1 MQGLWIYIRF
11 HALQLSSIVD
21 DDGQSALEAAKP
33 IGVYNA
39 LNNQLCQINT
49 ESLQRGLKVNMGL
62 AAASALCAELE
73 IVEYDRFVG
82 NFLNPESS
90 IIFAIS
96 CHDGEQGY
104 IISSESNMA
113 SHQLLKFM
121 DKVKIQRRKN
131 HIPPTKFDDSSYNSK
146 NY

>member
-1 MQGLWIYIRF
+1 MNLNSYTDLTQAIREF
-11 HALQLSSIVD
+11 QKRGFNRTFKFNNNNLQCYQTGKTYLSD
-21 DDGQSALEAAKP
+21 
-33 IGVYNA
+33 
-39 LNNQLCQINT
+39 
-49 ESLQRGLKVNMGL
+49 
-62 AAASALCAELE
+62 ELE